1 MWKVKG
7 VKDFK
12 DVIGYWLA
20 VHELTFSLDTN
31 QYADGDVLAAPQE
44 LENVAGLGAGCGV
57 MQSILLLDVDDQGA
71 ELDLVFL
78 SADVSLG
85 TENAGVGIS
94 DANAAYVVG
103 VVSVGSTDYVDLG
116 GCQVAHKE
124 NLGIGFQCAAG
135 ETSLWVGAVSRGTG
149 TYTASGIKLKIGVL
163 QGM

>member
-1 MWKVKG
+1 MKG
-7 VKDFK
+7 VKDYK

-20 VHELTFSLDTN
+20 VHELTLSLDTGGA
-31 QYADGDVLAAPQE
+31 YATGDVLAAPQE
-44 LENVAGLGAGCGV
+44 LANVAGLPAGAGV
-57 MQSILLLDVDDQGA
+57 IQSVLALDVDDQGQGF
-71 ELDLVFL
+71 DLVFL
-78 SADVSLG
+78 AADVPLG
-85 TENAGVGIS
+85 TENAVVSIS
-94 DANAAYVVG
+94 DANAVYVVG
-103 VVSVGSTDYVDLG
+103 VVEVGSGDYVDLV

>member
-1 MWKVKG
+1 MKG
-7 VKDFK
+7 PIDYR
-12 DVIGYWLA
+12 DVIGYWVA

-31 QYADGDVLAAPQE
+31 AYADGDVLAAPQE
-44 LENVAGLGAGCGV
+44 LEEVAGIEAGCGV
-57 MQSILLLDVDDQGA
+57 IQSIIALDVDDQGQA
-71 ELDLVFL
+71 FDIIIL

-85 TENAGVGIS
+85 TENAAVSIS

-103 VVSVGSTDYVDLG
+103 IIEVGTGDYVDLANS
-116 GCQVAHKE
+116 QVAHKE

-135 ETSLWVGAVSRGTG
+135 ETSLWIGAVSRGTG